1 METGLRLLMRD
12 GAIRVAFHPRL
23 DAQHYAEFLEMVER
37 ATTRQELRSWAKEAA
52 QRWSMDVECEDVGV

>member
-12 GAIRVAFHPRL
+12 GAVRVAFHPRL

-37 ATTRQELRSWAKEAA
+37 ATTRRELCDSAKEAA
-52 QRWSMDVECEDVGV
+52 KRWGMEVECEDLGV